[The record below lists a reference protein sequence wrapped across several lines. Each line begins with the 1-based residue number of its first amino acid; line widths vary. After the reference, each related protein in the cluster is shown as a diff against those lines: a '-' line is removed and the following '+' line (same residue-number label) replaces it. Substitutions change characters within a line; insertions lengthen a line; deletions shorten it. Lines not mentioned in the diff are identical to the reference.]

1 MSTASTTP
9 ILDTSMV
16 RRERPAQAVIPA
28 ADITPQQMLAIAVQ
42 QGADLEKLE
51 KLMDLRDRWEA
62 TEARKAFVCAM
73 ADFKAEP
80 LRIFKSRQVNIPGGA
95 KFAHATLAD
104 VCDGV
109 VATLS
114 RFGLSHSWELK
125 QLENGWPQVTCVIT
139 HEKGHSE
146 RTALSAP
153 PDDSGKKNSIQQ
165 IASTLTYLERYTLM
179 AACGLAAKD
188 IDNDGNGAKD
198 KKADEPPPEGYDNW
212 HADMTALASEG
223 LTKLTAAWGAEGSA
237 KYRRYVIKFDEPW
250 WLDLKKRAEKVKVPE

>member
-1 MSTASTTP
+1 MNAASTTP
-9 ILDTSMV
+9 TIDTSML

-42 QGADLEKLE
+42 QGADLETLE

-62 TEARKAFVCAM
+62 MEARKSYVAAM

-80 LRIFKSRQVNIPGGA
+80 LRILKSKQVNIPGGA

-146 RTALSAP
+146 RTVLSAP

-188 IDNDGNGAKD
+188 IDNDGNGPKQ
-198 KKADEPPPEGYDNW
+198 KEQEPAPEGYENW
-212 HADMTALASEG
+212 HADMAALAGEG
-223 LTKLTAAWGAEGSA
+223 LAKLTAAWGAEDSA

-250 WLDLKKRAEKVKVPE
+250 WLDLKAKAAKVPA